1 MEGILRRSGGGWKR
15 LEGGFEI
22 RDLGFGRALGG
33 DVGYAFEED
42 VDGDEVAV
50 FLADEVAGVDVV
62 HADARGGVFE
72 DEVVV
77 EGGDGTPAL
86 GGEFGDEFGLCG
98 VCAFDVGLD
107 GPDDAVAAGIF

>member
-22 RDLGFGRALGG
+22 RDLGFGIWDLGFERALGG

-50 FLADEVAGVDVV
+50 LLADEVTGVDVV

-77 EGGDGTPAL
+77 E
-86 GGEFGDEFGLCG
+86 
-98 VCAFDVGLD
+98 
-107 GPDDAVAAGIF
+107 